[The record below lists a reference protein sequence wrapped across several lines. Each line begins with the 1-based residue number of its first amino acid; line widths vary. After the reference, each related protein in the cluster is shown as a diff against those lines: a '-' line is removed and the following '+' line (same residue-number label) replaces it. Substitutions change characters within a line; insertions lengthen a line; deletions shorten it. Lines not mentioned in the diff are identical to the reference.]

1 MGTIRQGR
9 RNKPRPNTM
18 PRHKPRFEGEIVENL
33 YCPAGHCKQ
42 RHAKAVAKMM
52 TFEWADK
59 QGQKVQKSYLC
70 WVFKGACL
78 EKISKQVL
86 EGTVA
91 KWYADYR

>member
-18 PRHKPRFEGEIVENL
+18 PRHEPRFEGEIVENL
-33 YCPAGHCKQ
+33 NYPAGRCTQ

-52 TFEWADK
+52 TFEWVE

-78 EKISKQVL
+78 EKISKRL
-86 EGTVA
+86 LG
-91 KWYADYR
+91 